1 MINKEFLG
9 ALHDALGDATMEPI
23 AADLCIRLPTYVDQ
37 LAEVSRS
44 GTRADLRALAHRLRG
59 QAAMLGCRGLSAA
72 LESLEKQ
79 ASAPESS
86 VTAIGSQIEAIP
98 PIAHA
103 TMMALQAFADQRPSN
118 QPAANAATMATHQI
132 QLDDPVAAGCGAEAA
147 GAAGA
152 ACTAPVEAD
161 SGCAWLASSVGATA
175 GA

>member
-1 MINKEFLG
+1 VINKEFLG
-9 ALHDALGDATMEPI
+9 ALHDVLGDATLEPI
-23 AADLCIRLPTYVDQ
+23 VADLCISLPTYMDQ
-37 LAEVSRS
+37 LSQVAKS
-44 GTRADLRALAHRLRG
+44 GDRAGLRALAHRLRG
-59 QAAMLGCRGLSAA
+59 RAAMLGCGGLSAA

-86 VTAIGSQIEAIP
+86 VTAIGSQIEAIA

-103 TMMALQAFADQRPSN
+103 TMMALQAFVDQRPSN

-132 QLDDPVAAGCGAEAA
+132 QLDDPAAAGCGAEET

-152 ACTAPVEAD
+152 VGTAPVEAG
-161 SGCAWLASSVGATA
+161 SGCGWLASSVGATA